1 MDYALGV
8 DLGTTHIA
16 AAVNLDG
23 RIEVVQLGDRHKE
36 MPALLHLAEDGRMTV
51 GDGAGRQGR
60 TDPSRLVREVKRRMG
75 DPVSILVG
83 GAPFSAHALLGR
95 LLKHVVQ
102 TVTTL
107 YGGPP
112 AHVVVTHPA
121 NWGPYKREQLEQVF
135 LAAGLT
141 GVRTLTEPEAAAL
154 HHAAGK
160 RIAPGELIA
169 VYDLGGGT
177 FDAAVLRR
185 TEDGYEMPG
194 PPSGIEQLGGMDF
207 DEAVFAHVTQVLGP
221 EATDRGDPDFEAAIA
236 RLRRDCVEGKESLSF
251 DTEVQIPVALPGFH
265 TRVRMTRAEFEAAV
279 APALTDTVEA
289 LGRAIRGAG
298 VSADDISMVLL
309 SGGSS
314 RIPLVTQLLTAGYG
328 RPVAQDPHPEHS
340 IAMGAALVAGVPPAP
355 TISPETP
362 VLGEPSPEAPVL
374 GEPRP
379 PLPKATVRATAR
391 SGETTQEFA
400 LTGPPAAEPGPDEFR
415 RRQRI
420 ALIAA
425 IVIVLIGAIGGV
437 ALALE
442 GRDEVRPAGST
453 TVTR

>member
-1 MDYALGV
+1 MEYALGV

-16 AAVNLDG
+16 AAVNVDG

-36 MPALLHLAEDGRMTV
+36 MPALIYLAEDGRTMV
-51 GDGAGRQGR
+51 GDGAERNGRG
-60 TDPSRLVREVKRRMG
+60 DPSRLVREVKRRMG

-95 LLKHVVQ
+95 LLKHVVE
-102 TVTTL
+102 TVTAL
-107 YGGPP
+107 YDGPP
-112 AHVVVTHPA
+112 AHIVVTHPA
-121 NWGPYKREQLEQVF
+121 NWGPYKREQLDQVF
-135 LAAGLT
+135 ETAGLT
-141 GVRTLTEPEAAAL
+141 GVETLTEPEAAAI

-185 TEDGYEMPG
+185 TETGYQMPG

-207 DEAVFAHVTQVLGP
+207 DEAVFGHVTRVLGA
-221 EATDRGDPDFEAAIA
+221 EVAGGGDADFAASVT

-265 TRVRMTRAEFEAAV
+265 TRVRMTRAEFEALIT
-279 APALTDTVEA
+279 PALGDTVEA

-298 VSADDISMVLL
+298 VTADDISMVLL

-314 RIPLVTQLLTAGYG
+314 RIPLVTQVITAGYA

-340 IAMGAALVAGVPPAP
+340 IAMGAALVAGQSLLSLSAP
-355 TISPETP
+355 TFD
-362 VLGEPSPEAPVL
+362 APVGDATIAL
-374 GEPRP
+374 PP
-379 PLPKATVRATAR
+379 PLPKATVRATVP
-391 SGETTQEFA
+391 SPDSTQEFA
-400 LTGPPAAEPGPDEFR
+400 LTGPAPSDAELR

-437 ALALE
+437 ALALQ
-442 GRDEVRPAGST
+442 GRDDIRPAGTSSPVT
-453 TVTR
+453 TGR